1 MQTAERA
8 ASPARAARRGRLL
21 VIDDEKL
28 IATAIQRVLQR
39 DHDVSCSMRAEDA
52 LERFNRGEQFDV
64 ILCDLMMPTMTGMEL
79 YAALVRSAPEQARRF
94 IFVTGGACS
103 VEARAFMATVPN
115 SFVEKPFTAQAL
127 RSMVNARVLVAA

>member
-1 MQTAERA
+1 MHAAERPA
-8 ASPARAARRGRLL
+8 TAARAERRGRLL

-28 IATAIQRVLQR
+28 IATAIQRVLQL
-39 DHDVSCSMRAEDA
+39 DHDVACAMRAEDA
-52 LERFNRGEQFDV
+52 LELFNRGEQFDV

-79 YAALVRSAPEQARRF
+79 YAALLRLAPEQARRF

-115 SFVEKPFTAQAL
+115 AFVEKPFTAQAL
-127 RSMVNARVLVAA
+127 RSMVNARVLVGA